1 MVGAARRRV
10 VRLNRLTV
18 HGNCIDGALAYFGSQ
33 GNVLFGASV
42 LFAFAFGR
50 GALMILLGS
59 RSA

>member
-1 MVGAARRRV
+1 M
-10 VRLNRLTV
+10 
-18 HGNCIDGALAYFGSQ
+18 AYVGSQ

-59 RSA
+59 FSVILNESMLR